1 MSNMFTSPSNNN
13 NSKYNKYSGS
23 NRSQS
28 EPVDTIDYTIDYTK
42 REIKNWDELEVA
54 PNLLRGIFAYGYET
68 PSPIQKKAI
77 VPILDGRDIVGQAQS
92 GTGKTATFSIGA
104 LNAVDLTSKTTQV
117 LVLSPTRELSKQTHK
132 VITSLGVMIEGLV
145 VQNIVGGTYVEED
158 ISIYKKNTPHIV
170 VGCPGRAYDIL
181 RRRVIDGSS
190 LKMIVID
197 EADEMLSEGFKDQ
210 LYDIFQHFSKKIQVL
225 LFSATLPDNIS
236 VITSQ
241 FMKTPVS
248 ITVKA
253 EQLTL
258 EGISQFF
265 VAVENDQ
272 QKYATLKDLYSFFS
286 VSQCIIY
293 CNSKN
298 RVIDLFEAMQKDGFP
313 VCCIH
318 SDMNAEDRNEAF
330 DRFKIGEAR
339 VLLSTNITARGIDVQ
354 QVSVVINFDIPRCE
368 HTYLHRIGRSGRW
381 GRKGVGINFINRRDI
396 FKIKEFEEY
405 YNCEINEL
413 PSNLDSIMR

>member
-1 MSNMFTSPSNNN
+1 MFTSPSNNN

-42 REIKNWDELEVA
+42 REIKNWDELEVV

-104 LNAVDLTSKTTQV
+104 LNAVDLTSRTTQV

-132 VITSLGVMIEGLV
+132 VITSLGVMMEGLV

-158 ISIYKKNTPHIV
+158 IAIYKKNIPHIV

-190 LKMIVID
+190 LKMVIID

-225 LFSATLPDNIS
+225 LFSATLPDNMS

-241 FMKTPVS
+241 FMKNPVS

-413 PSNLDSIMR
+413 PANLDSIMR

>member
-13 NSKYNKYSGS
+13 SKYKYSGT
-23 NRSQS
+23 NRSQ
-28 EPVDTIDYTIDYTK
+28 PVDTTDYTIDYTK
-42 REIKNWDELEVA
+42 REIKNWDELEVT

-132 VITSLGVMIEGLV
+132 VITSLGVMMEGLV

-158 ISIYKKNTPHIV
+158 ISIYKKNIPHIV

-258 EGISQFF
+258 EGISQYF